1 MGKANVMRKLTITLR
16 ALLTAAVLTSAA
28 ASVQA
33 DERIPF
39 TRGGLKG
46 SDWAFFRNYLLAE
59 DPLIVKDVSEV
70 RNVDRDGAL
79 EYLRRLML
87 YSARYDI
94 TGDGSP
100 ELFVTVESGYL
111 CGTAG
116 CETFIFEMAPNGWR
130 DLTSIMVTILIRDGP
145 ELFLS
150 DEAIDGYRT
159 LYGEFNGL
167 RWNGKEY
174 SSFCVRRC
182 EEG

>member
-59 DPLIVKDVSEV
+59 VPLIVKDVSEV
-70 RNVDRDGAL
+70 RNVDQDGAL

-87 YSARYDI
+87 YDARYDI

-100 ELFVTVESGYL
+100 ELFVTVQSGYL

-116 CETFIFEMAPNGWR
+116 CTTLIFQMTPNGWQE
-130 DLTSIMVTILIRDGP
+130 LSLIKAMISIRDGP
-145 ELFLS
+145 RLFLS
-150 DEAIDGYRT
+150 DEVVDGYRT
-159 LYGEFNGL
+159 LYAEFVGL